1 MHAPHRA
8 APLLSPLGAVM
19 QVLIP
24 SAYAEARP
32 ALGRARAGGPTRAQP
47 TASPGAYAW
56 LLSRARA
63 GPAARP
69 GGRARLDGEL
79 AVSRALGDAP
89 YRGRGLS
96 AEPELAP
103 WLALGPADAA
113 LLLASDGVLEALPAA
128 AACRITHAVAT
139 GAPIVP

>member
-1 MHAPHRA
+1 MRLSAP
-8 APLLSPLGAVM
+8 
-19 QVLIP
+19 
-24 SAYAEARP
+24 RP
-32 ALGRARAGGPTRAQP
+32 AGPARRCHATPAFDSRRRDAACCGQGPSWRPHTD
-47 TASPGAYAW
+47 TASCLSRRACV

-96 AEPELAP
+96 AEPELAA

-128 AACRITHAVAT
+128 AACRIAHAVAT
-139 GAPIVP
+139 GAPTPP